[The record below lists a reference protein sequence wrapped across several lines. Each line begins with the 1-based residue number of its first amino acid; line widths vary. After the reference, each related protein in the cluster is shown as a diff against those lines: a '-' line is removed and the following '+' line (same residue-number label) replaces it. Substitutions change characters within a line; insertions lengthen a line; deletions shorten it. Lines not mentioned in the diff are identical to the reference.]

1 MFSATTSPIQP
12 QEVHQILP
20 SIGVELIK
28 RLLRL
33 LVGILLLVAAAPT
46 MSQAQSGLVAAWNFN
61 EGTGKTVADAS
72 GNNNTGTISGATWST
87 LGRFGNALTF
97 NGTSNLVV
105 INSSA
110 SLNVTTGMTLSAW
123 VFPTAAQSGWRT
135 VMERA
140 VDAYFLHASS
150 QSGTL
155 RPAAGVTFNGT
166 GKNFAAPSSI

>member
-1 MFSATTSPIQP
+1 MFSATPSPIQP

-61 EGTGKTVADAS
+61 EGTGTTVADAS

-87 LGRFGNALTF
+87 LGRYGNALSF
-97 NGTSNLVV
+97 NGVNNLLVV
-105 INSSA
+105 NSSA
-110 SLNVTTGMTLSAW
+110 SLNVTTAMTLSAW
-123 VFPTAAQSGWRT
+123 GYPTATLIGSRT
-135 VMERA
+135 I
-140 VDAYFLHASS
+140 LP
-150 QSGTL
+150 
-155 RPAAGVTFNGT
+155 RPAYA
-166 GKNFAAPSSI
+166 